1 MRAEDLNLRFGSG
14 PRVSLDI
21 GPVCEHFA
29 EVGISRRGKCTNV
42 LKCLV
47 ADAQLN

>member
-1 MRAEDLNLRFGSG
+1 MRAEALNLRFGSG

-29 EVGISRRGKCTNV
+29 EVGVSRRSTVNV